1 MAFAEGLEAKA
12 GAHRK
17 VIAMNIIEQL
27 DKEQAAE
34 LSKKR
39 NVPDFGPGDTLRV
52 NVKVVEG
59 ERTRVQAY
67 EGVCIGRAGG
77 GVNENFTVRKIS
89 YGEGVE
95 RVFPV
100 HSPLIDSIEVVRR
113 GRVRRAKLYYL
124 RGRRGKAARIVER
137 QETRGKKAEAFKGFK
152 RPKGDADDLKL
163 IPGITPELEAR
174 LNKLNL
180 IKFEQIANL
189 SDDEIGYLDEQ
200 LSLNGA
206 IEHDD
211 WAGKA
216 TGLMAET
223 TVDEVPVEDEESEG
237 EAAEGE
243 AKAKTAKPAKAKEAK
258 PAKEKPA
265 KKPKKG

>member
-1 MAFAEGLEAKA
+1 
-12 GAHRK
+12 
-17 VIAMNIIEQL
+17 MNIIEQL
-27 DKEQAAE
+27 EKEQVAA
-34 LSKKR
+34 LTKKR
-39 NVPDFGPGDTLRV
+39 KVPEFGPGDTVRV

-124 RGRRGKAARIVER
+124 RGRRGKAARIPER
-137 QETRGKKAEAFKGFK
+137 QDARARKKPEAFKGFTK
-152 RPKGDADDLKL
+152 PKGEPDDLKL
-163 IPGITPELEAR
+163 IAGLTPELEKK
-174 LNKLNL
+174 LNKIGL

-189 SDDEIGYLDEQ
+189 SDDEIGRLDEELK
-200 LSLNGA
+200 LSGA
-206 IEHDD
+206 IENDD
-211 WAGKA
+211 WTAKA
-216 TGLMAET
+216 VELMAEST
-223 TVDEVPVEDEESEG
+223 AGEVPAEEEEG
-237 EAAEGE
+237 EAATAESE
-243 AKAKTAKPAKAKEAK
+243 PKAKAEKAAKP
-258 PAKEKPA
+258 KPA
-265 KKPKKG
+265 KKPKNG